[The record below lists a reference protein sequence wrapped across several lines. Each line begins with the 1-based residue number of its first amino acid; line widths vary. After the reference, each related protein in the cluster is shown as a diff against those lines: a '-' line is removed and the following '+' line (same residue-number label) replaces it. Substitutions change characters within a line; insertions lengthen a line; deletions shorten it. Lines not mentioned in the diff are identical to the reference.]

1 MLLRHVLLCQWNVI
15 GKEGNIGRM
24 NGKEN
29 GRKSEEPVQLPHIE
43 HSPHE
48 SAGTRSG
55 GLYYSSKF
63 HFNLA
68 ENC

>member
-1 MLLRHVLLCQWNVI
+1 
-15 GKEGNIGRM
+15 M
-24 NGKEN
+24 NGK
-29 GRKSEEPVQLPHIE
+29 GIARKYEEHVQLALIE
-43 HSPHE
+43 HTPHE

-55 GLYYSSKF
+55 GLYYSPKL